1 MTEAPTS
8 VTIVLLPPE
17 RELDLLELAK
27 EWTSAWLIRSA
38 IWVRTE
44 DLIPD
49 QGPLEAAPPRVS
61 ATILGRNGT
70 ATVTLF
76 DELSRREYDLVRFV
90 AVRSVE
96 FGSDANDSLDDVV
109 RSLEEHLK
117 VSKPTATTIQFIN
130 VIVAP
135 SKQAGASAQKL
146 VEAGWNINVIASPE
160 DRRSANSFDA
170 FTRHSDRGQWAGFV
184 LAHTVTAA
192 GLWATIPSGPYDEK
206 EFDGFMEGTHVQRVS
221 IRGVLTGALVVNV
234 GLQAMQMAA
243 QDSSP
248 LNDPLIAIGD
258 DDLRVMTPEE
268 EAQAVSE
275 LVGVTLSLGGGQLAY
290 RNLPDPP
297 RLEPLRLG
305 FLQQVSALRAFAWDK
320 VKETPEWTSRLLRR
334 RVSSKATAELHGQG
348 SDVQVDAQGI
358 LSWDD
363 AQLYDAVAA
372 LNSRREEILAEFD
385 APVIARRHDIDG
397 LLFESVRQSCFAL
410 LDGSELP
417 QGHVMRTV
425 WSPENRSPI
434 VTSVSRIVPD
444 WAHTWSPSPAIEQA
458 VGSFSQVQGE
468 PTNWLDVEFAKA
480 WDDEL
485 ARRESRLS
493 ERESALRHRLGEWRS
508 RIQRNAEALEE
519 AALIRDSL
527 SDEVDWLREDLA
539 AYDELTPGGND
550 PSTLGADAATA
561 LAASAREEFEGSP
574 GAEFEGSPGA
584 EFEGSPGAKDSAN
597 ETPEAGDTHALT
609 VEESE
614 SGVVEEFTSG
624 ESLSSGAERDKREV
638 SESRD
643 SVLPTVEEHSG
654 AADHGAHNGDG
665 AEGASSFETIDG
677 AIEDPDDV
685 IAVTE
690 TESDASQ
697 SDVPGPLG
705 DPVLDEMRESLR
717 EREQELVEAS
727 REEARVRREREQL
740 RAREDRTTAALGRV
754 EEQVGLLHECRDSLR
769 AWVAERSG
777 SFTWQLLLRLS
788 QERQKAQSEFQ
799 LLREAAQTPIDPGV
813 QRPSTMQD
821 RFMRQALISLTVVV
835 VAWLTVVVLKY
846 SVPDLAT
853 VAPGVNPIA
862 WPVWMSA
869 VVAAGA
875 FCGLWILFLISYYR
889 ENSRSRH
896 LLRQVSAYVEYLGAT
911 SLTAREEI
919 QRLEAL
925 HSQVPDYLRYL
936 SEAVHRPW
944 ELPAFKGSASQGTH
958 DTPSDTPESLVFSAT
973 RLRADLLPS
982 FMRLAESAPGAG
994 GEKESALVRDT
1005 VRSLMHRGWRY
1016 GALCD
1021 LLSAAEE
1028 AASLPAGTFDP
1039 TRLDRDPR
1047 IREAFMSTL
1056 DQSEARL
1063 IAGRNQLRV
1072 LAQRIQLQVMD
1083 EIHPPV
1089 QDLADDPLRDLEI
1102 DEDLLGATDW
1112 RLKEWDEF
1120 LAEALTAPS
1129 NWSSLAFSIEGL
1141 AQGVED
1147 VTSTGYGPERL
1158 IQAADTSV
1166 NFRGVAEKSTRPV
1179 ELVVRVDRSTSS
1191 RGPGA
1196 YRVFSGVG
1204 MRQVANDAVQDSLST
1219 EPETTFGSTSAGV
1232 PSTEDSLA

>member
-8 VTIVLLPPE
+8 VTVILLPPE

-49 QGPLEAAPPRVS
+49 QGPLDAAPPRVS
-61 ATILGRNGT
+61 ATILGRNGS

-96 FGSDANDSLDDVV
+96 FDSDANDDLDEVV

-117 VSKPTATTIQFIN
+117 VSKPTSTTIQFIN

-206 EFDGFMEGTHVQRVS
+206 EFDGFMEGTHIQRVS

-268 EAQAVSE
+268 ETQAISD
-275 LVGVTLSLGGGQLAY
+275 LVRVTLSLDGGQLAY
-290 RNLPDPP
+290 RPLPDPP
-297 RLEPLRLG
+297 RLDPMRLG
-305 FLQQVSALRAFAWDK
+305 FLQQASALGAFAWDK
-320 VKETPEWTSRLLRR
+320 VKETPEWCSRLLRR
-334 RVSSKATAELHGQG
+334 RVSSKATAELHGQEG
-348 SDVQVDAQGI
+348 DVQVDAQGI

-363 AQLYDAVAA
+363 AQLHDAVAE
-372 LNSRREEILAEFD
+372 LNTRREEILAEFD
-385 APVIARRHDIDG
+385 APVVARRHDIDG

-410 LDGSELP
+410 LDGSDLP

-425 WSPENRSPI
+425 WSPENRSPV
-434 VTSVSRIVPD
+434 VTSLSRIVPD

-468 PTNWLDVEFAKA
+468 PTNWLDVEFTRA

-485 ARRESRLS
+485 ARRENRLS
-493 ERESALRHRLGEWRS
+493 EREAALRHRLGEWRNK
-508 RIQRNAEALEE
+508 IQRNAEALEE

-527 SDEVDWLREDLA
+527 KDEVDWLREDLS
-539 AYDELTPGGND
+539 AYDDLTAAHDAGRTASG
-550 PSTLGADAATA
+550 DAAPVSLADPALEEPEGSDAEDSALEELEIGDAEDSTPEEPESHGVA
-561 LAASAREEFEGSP
+561 LPPADRASEDLTHGAPGEDAVDALPSETVEGEAEDQEELLAAG
-574 GAEFEGSPGA
+574 
-584 EFEGSPGAKDSAN
+584 
-597 ETPEAGDTHALT
+597 
-609 VEESE
+609 
-614 SGVVEEFTSG
+614 GVPSDPAPTSQ
-624 ESLSSGAERDKREV
+624 LK
-638 SESRD
+638 
-643 SVLPTVEEHSG
+643 
-654 AADHGAHNGDG
+654 
-665 AEGASSFETIDG
+665 
-677 AIEDPDDV
+677 
-685 IAVTE
+685 
-690 TESDASQ
+690 
-697 SDVPGPLG
+697 VPGPAS
-705 DPVLDEMRESLR
+705 DPVLDEMNESLR
-717 EREQELVEAS
+717 VREGELVEAS
-727 REEARVRREREQL
+727 REEARFRREKEQL
-740 RAREDRTTAALGRV
+740 RAREDRTTTALERV

-777 SFTWQLLLRLS
+777 SFAWQLLLRLS
-788 QERQKAQSEFQ
+788 QERQRARSEFQ
-799 LLREAAQTPIDPGV
+799 FLREAAQTRIDPGV

-821 RFMRQALISLTVVV
+821 RFMRQALISLIVVV
-835 VAWLTVVVLKY
+835 LVWLTVVILKY
-846 SVPDLAT
+846 SVPDLAA

-862 WPVWMSA
+862 WPIWASA
-869 VVAAGA
+869 LVAAGT
-875 FCGLWILFLISYYR
+875 FCALWVLFLISYYR

-896 LLRQVSAYVEYLGAT
+896 LLRQASAYVEYLGST

-925 HSQVPDYLRYL
+925 HDQVPDYLKYL
-936 SEAVHRPW
+936 SEAIHRPW
-944 ELPAFKGSASQGTH
+944 ELPAFTGSDSQGGNESR
-958 DTPSDTPESLVFSAT
+958 SDTPESLVFSAT
-973 RLRADLLPS
+973 RLQTNLLPS

-1028 AASLPAGTFDP
+1028 ASALPVGTFDP
-1039 TRLDRDPR
+1039 SRLDRDPR
-1047 IREAFMSTL
+1047 LRAAFMSTL
-1056 DQSEARL
+1056 EQSQARL

-1089 QDLADDPLRDLEI
+1089 QDLAHDPLRDLQI

-1120 LAEALTAPS
+1120 LAEALTSPS
-1129 NWSSLAFSIEGL
+1129 NWSSLAFSIDGL

-1158 IQAADTSV
+1158 EPAADASV
-1166 NFRGVAEKSTRPV
+1166 TFRGVAEKSTRPV

-1196 YRVFSGVG
+1196 YRVFGGVDGSSGVG
-1204 MRQVANDAVQDSLST
+1204 VQRDQNGAAQDSLPT
-1219 EPETTFGSTSAGV
+1219 QPETPTGLTLDGISGTQ
-1232 PSTEDSLA
+1232 DSLA

>member
-8 VTIVLLPPE
+8 VTVVLLPPE
-17 RELDLLELAK
+17 RELDLLELAA

-49 QGPLEAAPPRVS
+49 QGPLEAAPPQVS

-70 ATVTLF
+70 ATVMLF

-96 FGSDANDSLDDVV
+96 FGSDANEALDDVV

-206 EFDGFMEGTHVQRVS
+206 EFDGFMEGTHIQRVS

-243 QDSSP
+243 RDLSP

-268 EAQAVSE
+268 EAQAISG
-275 LVGVTLSLGGGQLAY
+275 LVGVTLSLGGGQLAH

-305 FLQQVSALRAFAWDK
+305 FLQQISALGAFAWDK

-363 AQLYDAVAA
+363 AQLYDAVAD

-397 LLFESVRQSCFAL
+397 LLFESVRQSSFAL
-410 LDGSELP
+410 LDGSDLP

-458 VGSFSQVQGE
+458 VGSFSQVQRQ
-468 PTNWLDVEFAKA
+468 PTNWLDVDFAKA

-485 ARRESRLS
+485 ARRENRLS

-508 RIQRNAEALEE
+508 KIQRNAEALEE

-527 SDEVDWLREDLA
+527 ADEVEWLREDLS
-539 AYDELTPGGND
+539 AYDDLTPGEEHR
-550 PSTLGADAATA
+550 STLDGDAATA
-561 LAASAREEFEGSP
+561 LTASANADFEGSP
-574 GAEFEGSPGA
+574 VAEA
-584 EFEGSPGAKDSAN
+584 SAN
-597 ETPEAGDTHALT
+597 KLPEASDPDALT
-609 VEESE
+609 AEETE
-614 SGVVEEFTSG
+614 SGVAEVLTSG
-624 ESLSSGAERDKREV
+624 EFLSSGAEGDELEKLESSDFEGGTLEASQSSDAALRPAREHTGN
-638 SESRD
+638 
-643 SVLPTVEEHSG
+643 L
-654 AADHGAHNGDG
+654 DHGAHSGDDADVG
-665 AEGASSFETIDG
+665 SSLQTVGGEAEDEDDVLVVSDAASSQ
-677 AIEDPDDV
+677 
-685 IAVTE
+685 
-690 TESDASQ
+690 ASQ
-697 SDVPGPLG
+697 PEVAGPLS
-705 DPVLDEMRESLR
+705 DPVLGELRESLR
-717 EREQELVEAS
+717 EREEELVEAS

-754 EEQVGLLHECRDSLR
+754 EEQVELLHNCRDSLR

-777 SFTWQLLLRLS
+777 SFAWQLLLRLS
-788 QERQKAQSEFQ
+788 QERQTAQSEFE

-821 RFMRQALISLTVVV
+821 RFMRRALISFIAVVL
-835 VAWLTVVVLKY
+835 AWLTVVVLKY

-862 WPVWMSA
+862 WPIWVSA
-869 VVAAGA
+869 LVAAGT
-875 FCGLWILFLISYYR
+875 FCCLWLLFLISYYR

-896 LLRQVSAYVEYLGAT
+896 LLRQASAYVEYLGAT

-936 SEAVHRPW
+936 SEAIHRPW
-944 ELPAFKGSASQGTH
+944 ELPAFKGSASHGHQ
-958 DTPSDTPESLVFSAT
+958 DAPSDTPESLVFSAT
-973 RLRADLLPS
+973 RLQADLLPS

-1028 AASLPAGTFDP
+1028 AAALPAGTFDP
-1039 TRLDRDPR
+1039 SRLDRDPR
-1047 IREAFMSTL
+1047 LRTAFMSTL

-1129 NWSSLAFSIEGL
+1129 NWSSLAFSIDGL

-1147 VTSTGYGPERL
+1147 ITSTGYGPERL
-1158 IQAADTSV
+1158 AQTADASV
-1166 NFRGVAEKSTRPV
+1166 SFRGVAEKSTRPV
-1179 ELVVRVDRSTSS
+1179 ELVIRVDRSTSS

-1204 MRQVANDAVQDSLST
+1204 AQPTTNGATQDSLSV
-1219 EPETTFGSTSAGV
+1219 EPETTFSPTAAGL
-1232 PSTEDSLA
+1232 PNAEDSLA